1 MSDVSSKNL
10 IEQLIKIF
18 DDLLVETGWESSFL
32 LKVSKKRLLK
42 AREKL
47 ETLRAEQSQLE
58 SQEEMSYSKPL
69 DENQVSIFI
78 SLYQA
83 GGHNLSLWEQM
94 MKVLSSCSLGRPI
107 YASEEEVRAAI
118 AQRSDLQREAYVEVI
133 IDKNFIMDLAEEKRP
148 KDHLGASLLVLKS
161 NAINIESVRVFVHA
175 NKIRYRL
182 LNGKLVAL

>member
-1 MSDVSSKNL
+1 VSNSSSKNL

-18 DDLLVETGWESSFL
+18 DDLLIEAGWESSFL

-42 AREKL
+42 ARGKL
-47 ETLRAEQSQLE
+47 EALREEQSDIETQE
-58 SQEEMSYSKPL
+58 DMVYSQPL
-69 DENQVSIFI
+69 NENQISVFI

-94 MKVLSSCSLGRPI
+94 MKLLSSCSLGRPI
-107 YASEEEVRAAI
+107 YADENEVRKAI
-118 AQRSDLQREAYVEVI
+118 AQRSDLQREAYVEVVV
-133 IDKNFIMDLAEEKRP
+133 DKNFIMDLPEEKRP
-148 KDHLGASLLVLKS
+148 KDHLGASLLVLKA
-161 NAINIESVRVFVHA
+161 NAINIASVRVFVHA